1 MLSLP
6 LLRQISARRGGTR
19 LALLARV
26 RRHTVL
32 GFSIHD
38 LRLLVNLTK
47 MALRDRFLGS
57 VFGRIWAILNPLL
70 LMTIFSLVFSFV
82 FKSRLPGAD
91 SSLSFIL
98 WLISGY
104 GPWLAVS
111 EGISAGTSSITG
123 NSGLVK
129 NLSFKSELLPV
140 AASLLGLI
148 PLGVAFGLIVV
159 LLGLDH
165 RYPGAAWLVI
175 PLVLV
180 LQFMLVTGIAL
191 ILSAINVFIRDMAL
205 ILPNLLVV
213 VLFASPIFYPIEAFP
228 AALQTWVRLNPFY
241 LIADCFRQPLIY
253 GELPRLWELGLLGVV
268 ALGTFV
274 AGLSYFRRLKG
285 YFDAML

>member
-1 MLSLP
+1 MA
-6 LLRQISARRGGTR
+6 LLRQISARRGSART
-19 LALLARV
+19 ALLARF
-26 RRHTVL
+26 RWRTVL

-57 VFGRIWAILNPLL
+57 TFGRVWAILNPLL

-123 NSGLVK
+123 NTGLVK
-129 NLSFKSELLPV
+129 NLSFKSELLPM

-148 PLGVAFGLIVV
+148 PLGVAFGLLVV
-159 LLGLDH
+159 LLAFDN
-165 RYPGAAWLVI
+165 RYPGAAWLLI
-175 PLVLV
+175 PLVLA

-191 ILSAINVFIRDMAL
+191 FLSAVNVFVRDMAL

-213 VLFASPIFYPIEAFP
+213 VLFASPIFYPVDAFP
-228 AALQTWVRLNPFY
+228 PALQTWVRLNPFY
-241 LIADCFRQPLIY
+241 LIADCYRQPLIY
-253 GELPRLWELGLLGVV
+253 GQFPDSRELGLLGAV
-268 ALGTFV
+268 ALGAFV